1 MDKETFGAMI
11 LDNKDSLYRVAKS
24 ILKDDEDC
32 ADAIGEAVAKGFEKL
47 HRLKKDEYA
56 KTWLIRILINECYNI
71 HRRWQRFEP
80 QNEKLESF
88 EEDSC
93 VNGSETEYP
102 MLHAAIDQLED
113 KQRLIIDL
121 YYIEE
126 YSTNEIAKLMGMSV
140 NNVKVNLSR
149 ARKKIK
155 NYLEECVDG

>member
-1 MDKETFGAMI
+1 
-11 LDNKDSLYRVAKS
+11 
-24 ILKDDEDC
+24 
-32 ADAIGEAVAKGFEKL
+32 
-47 HRLKKDEYA
+47 
-56 KTWLIRILINECYNI
+56 
-71 HRRWQRFEP
+71 
-80 QNEKLESF
+80 
-88 EEDSC
+88 
-93 VNGSETEYP
+93 